1 MVVIFILISALNDRL
16 GNKMDKMS
24 MFSPKGIWCSTS
36 TESNYQGSTS
46 VLLKRQDEALTL
58 DTMNKYFGTNYTAA
72 QAVTHFVVIAMNGDG
87 DACGVHISG
96 VQYIPSTKR
105 WVAVAEDSLKGKTF
119 RINWVAFHF

>member
-1 MVVIFILISALNDRL
+1 
-16 GNKMDKMS
+16 MDKMS
-24 MFSPKGIWCSTS
+24 MFSPKGIWCSTF